1 MTTKEQ
7 QEKIQQLQLIE
18 QNLQNLLGQKQQFQ
32 SQMFELDG
40 ALKEIEVSPQA
51 YKIIGGIMVLTEKEK
66 LKKDLSEKK
75 ELVELRISS
84 IEKQEKQFK
93 DRAKDIQ
100 QEVLSLMKE
109 KK

>member
-1 MTTKEQ
+1 MATKEQ

-18 QNLQNLLGQKQQFQ
+18 QNLQNLLSQKQQFQ

-40 ALKEIEVSPQA
+40 AIKELESTPQA
-51 YKIIGGIMVLTEKEK
+51 YKIIGGIMVLTEKDK

-93 DRAKDIQ
+93 DRAKGIQ
-100 QEVLSLMKE
+100 EEVLSLMKE